1 MQTQKVIVEI
11 PGRVYQHCLDLVDK
25 EIFEDVESAVKSA
38 IIKGVAEM
46 VSLLQETETE
56 KRYREAEDYRINLEI
71 LRSEIK
77 AEGGFEKTADEILED
92 LRKTRR
98 EIWEKEYAPRF
109 RQQ

>member
-1 MQTQKVIVEI
+1 MQTQKVFVEI

-25 EIFEDVESAVKSA
+25 GIFEDVESAVKSA

-46 VSLLQETETE
+46 VSLLQETEAE
-56 KRYREAEDYRINLEI
+56 KRHREAEDYRINLEI
-71 LRSEIK
+71 LRSEIES
-77 AEGGFEKTADEILED
+77 EGGFGKTADEILED

-109 RQQ
+109 RQ